1 MIKKMQENKVKED
14 FFMEADALQQAVLDK
29 MTKVCLCK
37 VINRSAIKKA
47 IASGA
52 DTVEKVQRAT
62 GAGSGPCHGRRCTP
76 KIEELLRA
84 AQK

>member
-1 MIKKMQENKVKED
+1 MED
-14 FFMEADALQQAVLDK
+14 EELKQAVLDK

-37 VINRSAIKKA
+37 VINRAAMKKA

-52 DTVEKVQRAT
+52 DTVEKVQKAT

-76 KIEELLRA
+76 KIEELLLA
-84 AQK
+84 AKQQKE